1 MISIN
6 KNSTSI
12 SLKKNPHNNFFPS
25 DFFSPLVS
33 SSNNNTNIKKF
44 RLEEKPKI
52 KSKSIYV
59 NLQKEEEED
68 RELIELLEGKKDKS
82 KKIFF
87 IIYFLLDNSL
97 QNEHNTNFINEVIK
111 EEDEYKNNHL
121 KEAKNN
127 KVIKEYKSNNNDYK
141 IENYNNRNNNNKIKL
156 NNLNN
161 KFQTIALKT
170 PKVFHKETIRSV
182 STDKVKSH
190 KYTNLNSITN
200 DTSAYTNSLKKSLPY
215 KMDLQ
220 NRTEDTS
227 KFRTG
232 LLSAGGSSN
241 NNVIIP
247 IIPMRRPNSNFMFGG
262 EQLWNNFENGVITDT
277 DKKKNINSDKK
288 LEFFPEKNDINIKKS
303 SNIIDNMNKISNYQ
317 LYNKFNKSRNNK
329 SQDNKKKYNTF
340 IGMIGG
346 EKIINKLHKIKI
358 EKGMMNSGIVSSLNK
373 KLLGEYH
380 SRIKQ
385 FKNSYLPMVFNGTGN
400 KSNKIKYEHSNKNKF
415 RSKSCNKESYN

>member
-12 SLKKNPHNNFFPS
+12 SLKKSPNKNFFPS
-25 DFFSPLVS
+25 DFFSPMVS

-44 RLEEKPKI
+44 KLEEKPKI

-87 IIYFLLDNSL
+87 FIINYFLLFYFILDNSI

-121 KEAKNN
+121 KEEQNKNN
-127 KVIKEYKSNNNDYK
+127 NKNI
-141 IENYNNRNNNNKIKL
+141 INNNNKNIL
-156 NNLNN
+156 NI

-170 PKVFHKETIRSV
+170 PKVPKVFNQIKIRSV
-182 STDKVKSH
+182 STDKVKNH
-190 KYTNLNSITN
+190 KYANLNSITN

-215 KMDLQ
+215 KIGLQ

-232 LLSAGGSSN
+232 LLSAGGNSN

-247 IIPMRRPNSNFMFGG
+247 IIPMRRPNSNFIFGG
-262 EQLWNNFENGVITDT
+262 EQLWNNFENGVINDIE
-277 DKKKNINSDKK
+277 KNKNLNSDKK
-288 LEFFPEKNDINIKKS
+288 MEFFSEKKDINIKKS
-303 SNIIDNMNKISNYQ
+303 SNIINNMNKISNYQ
-317 LYNKFNKSRNNK
+317 LYNKFSKSRNNK

-373 KLLGEYH
+373 KLMGEYH

-385 FKNSYLPMVFNGTGN
+385 FKNSYLPMVFNGAGN
-400 KSNKIKYEHSNKNKF
+400 KTNKIKYEHSSKNKF
-415 RSKSCNKESYN
+415 RSKSCNKDSID